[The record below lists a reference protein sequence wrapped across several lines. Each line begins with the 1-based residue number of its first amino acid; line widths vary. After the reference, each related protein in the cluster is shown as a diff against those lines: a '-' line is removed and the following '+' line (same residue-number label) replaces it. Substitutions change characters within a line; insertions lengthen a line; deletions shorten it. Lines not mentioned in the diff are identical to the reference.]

1 MPGGIAGVVQRE
13 PLDGLLGDD
22 ESGDPWPEKT
32 EAAMVS
38 AEMEASQKCLDETPE
53 DPAECE
59 PNRPLTW
66 DDFQAKPIRQLDGAR
81 SALNYRTAVGC
92 RNQRLQVRVLT
103 VFLPAQS
110 SVTYRI
116 ISSGLASRVGLAHEQ
131 LHFDLSEVF
140 ARRIRRMYAELQ
152 DPCPRPDQALDAL
165 ADPLF
170 REAAETQNRYDDYT
184 RFGESEARQ
193 LEWAKRIAADLAE
206 LEPWAHHESVF

>member
-1 MPGGIAGVVQRE
+1 MTHRHAATLLLAAGLLA
-13 PLDGLLGDD
+13 PPDALDGIRPPIQDD
-22 ESGDPWPEKT
+22 AIVW
-32 EAAMVS
+32 S
-38 AEMEASQKCLDETPE
+38 ADRQ
-53 DPAECE
+53 
-59 PNRPLTW
+59 LTW
-66 DDFQAKPIRQLDGAR
+66 DDFKGKPIRELDGAR

-92 RNQRLQVRVLT
+92 RNQRLQVRILT

-131 LHFDLSEVF
+131 LHFDLAEVF
-140 ARRIRRMYAELQ
+140 ARRVRRMYAELKS
-152 DPCPRPDQALDAL
+152 PCPRTDDALNAL
-165 ADPLF
+165 ADPVF

-206 LEPWAHHESVF
+206 LEAWAHHESVF

>member
-1 MPGGIAGVVQRE
+1 MTHTHAATLLLAAGLLAPPDV
-13 PLDGLLGDD
+13 LDGTRPPD
-22 ESGDPWPEKT
+22 
-32 EAAMVS
+32 
-38 AEMEASQKCLDETPE
+38 ASQD
-53 DPAECE
+53 DAIVWSAD
-59 PNRPLTW
+59 RQLTW
-66 DDFQAKPIRQLDGAR
+66 DDFKAKPIRELDGAR

-131 LHFDLSEVF
+131 LHFDLAEVF
-140 ARRIRRMYAELQ
+140 ARRIRRMYAELTK
-152 DPCPRPDQALDAL
+152 PCPRTDDALNAL

-206 LEPWAHHESVF
+206 LEPWTHHESVF

>member
-1 MPGGIAGVVQRE
+1 MGGPVGDNDRGVAMTNTRAAA
-13 PLDGLLGDD
+13 LLLAAGLLAPPDTIDD
-22 ESGDPWPEKT
+22 GAVP
-32 EAAMVS
+32 A
-38 AEMEASQKCLDETPE
+38 EASQGDAIVWSA
-53 DPAECE
+53 D
-59 PNRPLTW
+59 RPLTW